1 VVIDEYRT
9 WQNNDYP
16 GGGGGGRIN
25 TKHALV
31 PLSLF
36 VVYLNILSLIQI
48 IAPSDWMIKNWNGCR
63 RMWSL
68 HNLKYHL
75 GIYVE

>member
-9 WQNNDYP
+9 WQNNDWRW
-16 GGGGGGRIN
+16 GRGDRR
-25 TKHALV
+25 TRQHAIV
-31 PLSLF
+31 PLYLF
-36 VVYLNILSLIQI
+36 VVYLTILSIIQI
-48 IAPSDWMIKNWNGCR
+48 IAPSDWMIMNWDGCR
-63 RMWSL
+63 RIWSL